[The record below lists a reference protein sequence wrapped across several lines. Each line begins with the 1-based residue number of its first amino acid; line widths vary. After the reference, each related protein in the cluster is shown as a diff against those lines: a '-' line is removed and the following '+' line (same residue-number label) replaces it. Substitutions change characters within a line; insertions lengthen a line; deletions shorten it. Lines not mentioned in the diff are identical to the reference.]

1 MPDGKSESFSLAL
14 IQMPVC
20 SEREKNVKKAVEMIS
35 SAASDGAQMVVLPE
49 MFSCLYE
56 NRSFIENAE
65 RAKGRTWQ
73 TMAETAEKN
82 GILLVAG
89 SIPEEDSGRLYNTSF
104 VFGPDGRQLAFHRK
118 AHLFDINVPGGQV
131 FAESDTFTAG
141 DRATVFDTPWG
152 KAGLCVCFDMRFS
165 ELATAMTLAG
175 ARFIVVPA
183 AFNMTTGPAH
193 WETMFRQR
201 AVDNQLYT
209 IGVAPAR
216 DCGGPYVSYGHSIVC
231 SPWGT
236 VEYQAGYDE
245 CIGIVRIDPAED
257 DRIRAQL
264 PILSSRKPGIYR

>member
-1 MPDGKSESFSLAL
+1 MQNRSFNTAL

-20 SEREKNVKKAVEMIS
+20 ADRAQNVKTAAEMIS
-35 SAASDGAQMVVLPE
+35 RAASDGAQLIVLPE

-65 RAKGRTWQ
+65 EAGGQTWQ
-73 TMAETAEKN
+73 TMAETAAKR
-82 GILLVAG
+82 GVYLVAG
-89 SIPEEDSGRLYNTSF
+89 SIPEKAGDRLYNTSF
-104 VFGPDGRQLAFHRK
+104 VFGPDGKQLAFHRK

-141 DRATVFDTPWG
+141 DKASVFETPWG
-152 KAGLCVCFDMRFS
+152 LVGLCICFDMRFS
-165 ELATAMTLAG
+165 ELATAMTLMG
-175 ARFIVVPA
+175 AKLIVVPA

-216 DCGGPYVSYGHSIVC
+216 DCDGPYVSYGHSIVC

-236 VEYQAGYDE
+236 VEYQAGFDE
-245 CIGIVRIDPAED
+245 CIGIVRIDPSEA

-264 PILSSRKPGIYR
+264 PILSSRKPEIYK